1 MLELG
6 QPVHAFDRD
15 LLHGPVG
22 VGHAREGEALALLD
36 GRDVAVDPGF
46 LVITDA
52 NRAVALA
59 GVMGGLDTRVTE
71 ATKNVFLEAAH
82 FAPSAV
88 IGRGR
93 KLGLH
98 TDASHRFER
107 GVDPE
112 LPRTAIEVAT
122 RLVIDIA
129 GGTPGP
135 TTEAVLPEHLPQPA
149 SIPLRRARLARVLG
163 LEVAD
168 AEDRK
173 STRLNSSH

>member
-1 MLELG
+1 MACEG
-6 QPVHAFDRD
+6 AKPV
-15 LLHGPVG
+15 
-22 VGHAREGEALALLD
+22 
-36 GRDVAVDPGF
+36 VAIYSTF
-46 LVITDA
+46 LQ
-52 NRAVALA
+52 
-59 GVMGGLDTRVTE
+59 
-71 ATKNVFLEAAH
+71 
-82 FAPSAV
+82 
-88 IGRGR
+88 
-93 KLGLH
+93 
-98 TDASHRFER
+98 R

-168 AEDRK
+168 AEVERILRALGLGVAAHADGWTVTAP
-173 STRLNSSH
+173 TRGSEEHQTELTYHKGNTT

>member
-1 MLELG
+1 
-6 QPVHAFDRD
+6 
-15 LLHGPVG
+15 
-22 VGHAREGEALALLD
+22 
-36 GRDVAVDPGF
+36 
-46 LVITDA
+46 
-52 NRAVALA
+52 
-59 GVMGGLDTRVTE
+59 MGGFDTRVTE
-71 ATKNVFLEAAH
+71 TTKNVFLEAAH

-168 AEDRK
+168 AERSEEHTSELQSLMRISYAVFCLK
-173 STRLNSSH
+173 KQKNQKHTIPTMRQ